1 MKKVFTLQDLG
12 VVGANPY
19 MIII

>member
-1 MKKVFTLQDLG
+1 LFTLQDLG